1 MASSSSSSYGIEQLQ
16 KECYYEWMSL
26 QAKHIVDLKEA
37 LMRQRSN
44 AYNHYK
50 LEELVGKIVN
60 DFQSYAKRRSEL
72 TDKSCSSYF
81 APSWNSSLENG
92 LLWMGGCRPS
102 SFVRVIYALCGS
114 CAETHL
120 SRYLL
125 QMDENIDD
133 GHDGDSSMS
142 DLTATQL
149 EKINDLH
156 VKVIREEDEITK
168 KCANLQEDVADM
180 PIAVTAFW
188 RDSVEA
194 DADKVRLE
202 TLRRIVEVLTPVQA
216 AEFLLSGKRL
226 HMSLRE
232 WGRAREERR
241 YGCVHV
247 RMQQQGEPEP
257 GSQRD
262 RTLLIFVLG
271 DVDEVE
277 TEPSSSFNLTRG
289 GRESKPPIKYQ
300 SLEWKTVRG
309 RDDQNDEKRRKAMT
323 LFTASPL
330 ASVVFSVRRPIETST
345 DDDCLGPHGVSS
357 GFSRLLCQKTDRNQH
372 GRRLSRSSRRLLRL
386 FSSSP
391 SEDRSK
397 PTMDDDSLGP
407 HDVSFGL
414 EILSGV

>member
-44 AYNHYK
+44 AYNHHK
-50 LEELVGKIVN
+50 LEELVSKIVN

-81 APSWNSSLENG
+81 AP
-92 LLWMGGCRPS
+92 
-102 SFVRVIYALCGS
+102 VIYALCGS
-114 CAETHL
+114 CAEAHL

-125 QMDENIDD
+125 QIDENIDD

-156 VKVIREEDEITK
+156 VKVIREEDKLTK
-168 KCANLQEDVADM
+168 KYANFQEDVADM

-194 DADKVRLE
+194 DVAVEDALDKHEECMGVLMADADKVRVE

-226 HMSLRE
+226 HMSLHE

-247 RMQQQGEPEP
+247 GMQQQGEPEP
-257 GSQRD
+257 QSQRD
-262 RTLLIFVLG
+262 RTLI
-271 DVDEVE
+271 D
-277 TEPSSSFNLTRG
+277 
-289 GRESKPPIKYQ
+289 
-300 SLEWKTVRG
+300 
-309 RDDQNDEKRRKAMT
+309 M
-323 LFTASPL
+323 
-330 ASVVFSVRRPIETST
+330 
-345 DDDCLGPHGVSS
+345 
-357 GFSRLLCQKTDRNQH
+357 
-372 GRRLSRSSRRLLRL
+372 
-386 FSSSP
+386 
-391 SEDRSK
+391 
-397 PTMDDDSLGP
+397 
-407 HDVSFGL
+407 
-414 EILSGV
+414 

>member
-44 AYNHYK
+44 AYNHHK

-114 CAETHL
+114 CAEAHL

-125 QMDENIDD
+125 QIDENIHD

-156 VKVIREEDEITK
+156 VKVIREEDKLTK
-168 KCANLQEDVADM
+168 KYANFQEDVADM

-194 DADKVRLE
+194 DVAVEDALDKHEECMGVLMAEADKVRVE

-226 HMSLRE
+226 HMSLHE
-232 WGRAREERR
+232 WGRAREERG

-257 GSQRD
+257 ESQRD
-262 RTLLIFVLG
+262 RTLI
-271 DVDEVE
+271 D
-277 TEPSSSFNLTRG
+277 
-289 GRESKPPIKYQ
+289 
-300 SLEWKTVRG
+300 
-309 RDDQNDEKRRKAMT
+309 M
-323 LFTASPL
+323 
-330 ASVVFSVRRPIETST
+330 
-345 DDDCLGPHGVSS
+345 
-357 GFSRLLCQKTDRNQH
+357 
-372 GRRLSRSSRRLLRL
+372 
-386 FSSSP
+386 
-391 SEDRSK
+391 
-397 PTMDDDSLGP
+397 
-407 HDVSFGL
+407 
-414 EILSGV
+414 

>member
-16 KECYYEWMSL
+16 KEYYYEWMSL

-102 SFVRVIYALCGS
+102 SF
-114 CAETHL
+114 
-120 SRYLL
+120 
-125 QMDENIDD
+125 MDENIDD

-194 DADKVRLE
+194 DVAVENALDKHE
-202 TLRRIVEVLTPVQA
+202 ECMGVLMA
-216 AEFLLSGKRL
+216 
-226 HMSLRE
+226 
-232 WGRAREERR
+232 
-241 YGCVHV
+241 
-247 RMQQQGEPEP
+247 
-257 GSQRD
+257 
-262 RTLLIFVLG
+262 
-271 DVDEVE
+271 
-277 TEPSSSFNLTRG
+277 RG
-289 GRESKPPIKYQ
+289 G
-300 SLEWKTVRG
+300 
-309 RDDQNDEKRRKAMT
+309 
-323 LFTASPL
+323 
-330 ASVVFSVRRPIETST
+330 
-345 DDDCLGPHGVSS
+345 
-357 GFSRLLCQKTDRNQH
+357 
-372 GRRLSRSSRRLLRL
+372 
-386 FSSSP
+386 
-391 SEDRSK
+391 
-397 PTMDDDSLGP
+397 
-407 HDVSFGL
+407 
-414 EILSGV
+414 

>member
-44 AYNHYK
+44 AYNHHK
-50 LEELVGKIVN
+50 LFFLLTEFPGPSELVGKIVN
-60 DFQSYAKRRSEL
+60 DFQSYAKGRSEL

-92 LLWMGGCRPS
+92 LLWMGGCLHTRTDVKKKWVGSFQCRPA

-114 CAETHL
+114 CAEAHL

-133 GHDGDSSMS
+133 RHDGDSSMS

-194 DADKVRLE
+194 DVAVENALDKHEECMGVLMAEADKVRLE

-216 AEFLLSGKRL
+216 AEFLLSRKRL
-226 HMSLRE
+226 HMSLHE

-241 YGCVHV
+241 YGCAHV
-247 RMQQQGEPEP
+247 RVQQQGEPEP

-262 RTLLIFVLG
+262 RTLLICECEFCKV
-271 DVDEVE
+271 
-277 TEPSSSFNLTRG
+277 N
-289 GRESKPPIKYQ
+289 K
-300 SLEWKTVRG
+300 
-309 RDDQNDEKRRKAMT
+309 
-323 LFTASPL
+323 
-330 ASVVFSVRRPIETST
+330 
-345 DDDCLGPHGVSS
+345 
-357 GFSRLLCQKTDRNQH
+357 
-372 GRRLSRSSRRLLRL
+372 
-386 FSSSP
+386 
-391 SEDRSK
+391 
-397 PTMDDDSLGP
+397 
-407 HDVSFGL
+407 
-414 EILSGV
+414 